1 MGDLAKDLR
10 KSVKDVDPKDVSL
23 GNRHIVARRGSS
35 VIQRY
40 GVQEDPVIGTPPPEV
55 EDAFLDYKDEQLE
68 DADTKQVSESEADDH
83 KEEHED
89 KKEEGTTVINDQGR
103 NKERTEDHGVKRTS
117 ALEGDATDKILKIMD
132 YVGQGLTFEE
142 AKDKVDGEFD
152 TATDNQPEPKE
163 DPQYGEVEMA
173 TASKKQASGSF
184 KVGDWAYLDD
194 NSVASAIVST
204 WEPTDSDASWHKDF
218 ENDSQYARGEEGQ
231 IERIENYGSKQMA
244 LMDFGSVKFWTEVNA
259 LLTEDEYDQKF
270 ADHSDDKE
278 ASRKLSDLK
287 SRLAV
292 MDDNDVTTQVAQW
305 VRDADSEAV
314 MVLKE
319 GPTLFYIALP
329 ADMIDEAKRI
339 SGFTIRTDE
348 YGYGYISLDKPEG
361 DVVAIAESIAQAGGF
376 TKVSSKKIAMDS
388 DSVSVYFDLVF
399 EDYNFEEDHPNEQV
413 DEEKYSEDRAYQD
426 ISSKL
431 SSFGTVG
438 NEGHAEA
445 GLVCYVDVNLSQLS
459 SLRDWISSNQGSEG
473 TIELSEQYYAAQ
485 NFEIVP
491 TPGRGETYDWPHGWD
506 DFIDENVK
514 ISNKNKVPIGESG
527 VKMNTRLP
535 RRAAEE
541 KEIPVG
547 QDKTKENEGPE
558 DKEAKVT
565 ASEFARRRRSGNEDN
580 FGGRQAEPF
589 KAEDAPKAEDKPEGD
604 VVAIAESIAQAGG
617 FTKVSSKKIAMDSD
631 SVSVYF
637 DLVFED
643 YNFEEDHPN
652 EQVDEEKYSEDRA
665 YQDISSKLSS
675 FGTVGNEGHAEAG
688 LVCYVDVNLSQLSSL
703 RDWISSNQGSEGT
716 IELSE
721 QYYAAQN
728 FEIVPTP
735 GRGETYDWPHGWDD
749 FIDENVKI
757 SNKNKVPIGE
767 SGVKMNTR
775 LPRRAAEEKEIPVG
789 QDKTKENEGPED
801 KEAKVTA
808 SEFARRRRSGN
819 EDNFGGRQAEPFK
832 AEDAPKAEDKPEEKK
847 ESRSKRLLRA
857 VNVIIAEAIGD
868 EDHKEPDA
876 DNKGGPSD
884 NDKDN
889 KPEMKARRL
898 RLAAE
903 AEKAV
908 EEAEAKEKEFK
919 EAHRKAMLAIRRAEA
934 DGTEA
939 IAPKMNVPT
948 EGDLPNRTEP
958 VKTERLFRRADD
970 TNPFADDTPTKKPED
985 KADAKPNAK
994 SESEEE
1000 KAARFRRQRLM
1011 ALRTRAQGVPTKSQE
1026 GGGALG
1032 KSVDGKPDIANEAKN
1047 LYNNDKSKGKSQEIA
1062 EEGKVPSQQRYP
1074 HPSNESVSEY
1084 EVGNATTLDNPKMGS
1099 NDRIQRLRDIRRITS
1114 TTPPRDARIAGLQD
1128 RVASANK
1135 HIADLAKKARILEAE
1150 KLVDMMIQ
1158 KGLLVQAR
1166 RDEEMAFLVKADRA
1180 LWESSKR
1187 IVENAPPARAAA
1199 RDQAD
1204 PTRSRRLAVA
1214 QRSIEQGYGPMARQ
1228 ASVQASSASSLDS
1241 GNFFDN

>member
-1 MGDLAKDLR
+1 M
-10 KSVKDVDPKDVSL
+10 
-23 GNRHIVARRGSS
+23 
-35 VIQRY
+35 
-40 GVQEDPVIGTPPPEV
+40 
-55 EDAFLDYKDEQLE
+55 
-68 DADTKQVSESEADDH
+68 
-83 KEEHED
+83 
-89 KKEEGTTVINDQGR
+89 
-103 NKERTEDHGVKRTS
+103 
-117 ALEGDATDKILKIMD
+117 
-132 YVGQGLTFEE
+132 
-142 AKDKVDGEFD
+142 
-152 TATDNQPEPKE
+152 
-163 DPQYGEVEMA
+163 
-173 TASKKQASGSF
+173 
-184 KVGDWAYLDD
+184 
-194 NSVASAIVST
+194 
-204 WEPTDSDASWHKDF
+204 
-218 ENDSQYARGEEGQ
+218 
-231 IERIENYGSKQMA
+231 
-244 LMDFGSVKFWTEVNA
+244 
-259 LLTEDEYDQKF
+259 
-270 ADHSDDKE
+270 
-278 ASRKLSDLK
+278 
-287 SRLAV
+287 
-292 MDDNDVTTQVAQW
+292 
-305 VRDADSEAV
+305 
-314 MVLKE
+314 
-319 GPTLFYIALP
+319 
-329 ADMIDEAKRI
+329 
-339 SGFTIRTDE
+339 
-348 YGYGYISLDKPEG
+348 
-361 DVVAIAESIAQAGGF
+361 
-376 TKVSSKKIAMDS
+376 
-388 DSVSVYFDLVF
+388 
-399 EDYNFEEDHPNEQV
+399 
-413 DEEKYSEDRAYQD
+413 
-426 ISSKL
+426 
-431 SSFGTVG
+431 
-438 NEGHAEA
+438 
-445 GLVCYVDVNLSQLS
+445 
-459 SLRDWISSNQGSEG
+459 
-473 TIELSEQYYAAQ
+473 
-485 NFEIVP
+485 
-491 TPGRGETYDWPHGWD
+491 
-506 DFIDENVK
+506 
-514 ISNKNKVPIGESG
+514 
-527 VKMNTRLP
+527 
-535 RRAAEE
+535 
-541 KEIPVG
+541 
-547 QDKTKENEGPE
+547 
-558 DKEAKVT
+558 
-565 ASEFARRRRSGNEDN
+565 
-580 FGGRQAEPF
+580 
-589 KAEDAPKAEDKPEGD
+589 
-604 VVAIAESIAQAGG
+604 
-617 FTKVSSKKIAMDSD
+617 
-631 SVSVYF
+631 
-637 DLVFED
+637 
-643 YNFEEDHPN
+643 
-652 EQVDEEKYSEDRA
+652 
-665 YQDISSKLSS
+665 
-675 FGTVGNEGHAEAG
+675 
-688 LVCYVDVNLSQLSSL
+688 
-703 RDWISSNQGSEGT
+703 
-716 IELSE
+716 
-721 QYYAAQN
+721 
-728 FEIVPTP
+728 
-735 GRGETYDWPHGWDD
+735 
-749 FIDENVKI
+749 
-757 SNKNKVPIGE
+757 
-767 SGVKMNTR
+767 
-775 LPRRAAEEKEIPVG
+775 
-789 QDKTKENEGPED
+789 
-801 KEAKVTA
+801 
-808 SEFARRRRSGN
+808 
-819 EDNFGGRQAEPFK
+819 
-832 AEDAPKAEDKPEEKK
+832 
-847 ESRSKRLLRA
+847 
-857 VNVIIAEAIGD
+857 NVIIAEAIGD